1 MSVPPEDPFAPPP
14 DDDPARRR
22 PDGAG
27 SQQPRGSIGP
37 PPGYSSF
44 PPPPKPERQF
54 SVLWVVFGALTPV
67 LLVLL
72 ALAGLAV
79 ILPVVLFGPVVAG
92 ALLIGRGG
100 TPQWRGYG
108 LGLLIGWGV
117 LLVVGAGLCV
127 AILGSGNF

>member
-1 MSVPPEDPFAPPP
+1 MSLPPEDPFAPPP
-14 DDDPARRR
+14 DDDPARRG

-27 SQQPRGSIGP
+27 SQQPPGSIGP
-37 PPGYSSF
+37 PPGYSPF
-44 PPPPKPERQF
+44 PAPKQERQF
-54 SVLWVVFGALTPV
+54 SVLWVVFGAVTPV

>member
-27 SQQPRGSIGP
+27 SQQLPGSIGP
-37 PPGYSSF
+37 PPGYSPF
-44 PPPPKPERQF
+44 PAPKQERQF